1 MKRPL
6 VAALLSALVFPG
18 AGHLYLRRYGRACA
32 FLVPALVTSVYLLDD
47 VFARATKLADQVLSG
62 KLALD
67 PAAIAAQADA
77 QAGAPWAN
85 AALAILVLAWA
96 GSAIDAW
103 LLARG
108 PQK

>member
-6 VAALLSALVFPG
+6 AAALLSALVFPG

-32 FLVPALVTSVYLLDD
+32 FLVPSLLCTAYLLDD
-47 VFARATKLADQVLSG
+47 VVSRASALAEQVLSG

-77 QAGAPWAN
+77 QSGAPWAT
-85 AALAILVLAWA
+85 AAMLALLLAWGGA
-96 GSAIDAW
+96 AIDAW
-103 LLARG
+103 LLARE
-108 PQK
+108 QAK